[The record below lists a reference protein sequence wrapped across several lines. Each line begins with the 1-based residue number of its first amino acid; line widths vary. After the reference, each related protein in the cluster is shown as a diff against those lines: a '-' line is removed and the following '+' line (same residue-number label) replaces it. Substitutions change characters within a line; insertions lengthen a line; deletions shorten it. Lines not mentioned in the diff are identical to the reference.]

1 MMVKANS
8 RLNIP
13 RACKYYGQTL
23 EELMILFD
31 SFMSVFTYGIEVY
44 RHVLIVE
51 NTSLRSIN
59 SVSELE
65 IWLSLGIIAR
75 TISSLTRRIMERTI
89 TAEG

>member
-8 RLNIP
+8 RLNVL

-23 EELMILFD
+23 VELMILFD

-51 NTSLRSIN
+51 NTSLRSMN

-65 IWLSLGIIAR
+65 IWLYKWEKIHQLFNSNQG
-75 TISSLTRRIMERTI
+75 
-89 TAEG
+89 